1 MDIDVIIDKLN
12 DGLALALNIKGNQD
26 TSTAITGGTSGSLVV
41 NETTL
46 SVSGSN
52 FETLLG
58 EQITALDSAVSADL
72 TALDAICDDIKAE
85 IIA

>member
-1 MDIDVIIDKLN
+1 MDIDVFIDKLN
-12 DGLALALNIKGNQD
+12 EGLGLALNIKSNQD
-26 TSTAITGGTSGSLVV
+26 TSTAVSGVTIGSLIV
-41 NETTL
+41 NETNL
-46 SVSGSN
+46 PVSGSN